1 MQYSQEHLK
10 TMVYAEFGGQT
21 ECIMGNWKIENV
33 PIYDCIFGFGISSL
47 NNSKRFFHAK
57 QSRKYIMFKLFNQN
71 FGNRTFECV
80 RLAIFFV

>member
-1 MQYSQEHLK
+1 MQYSQVHLK

-47 NNSKRFFHAK
+47 NNSKRFFPAK
-57 QSRKYIMFKLFNQN
+57 QFMFKLFNQN